1 LSWYRGSTR
10 RRDRADITD
19 EAARN
24 CVVDHSPCDGVVTAA
39 TVWCSE
45 RSEGAVGSAAGGL
58 QVEGE
63 GECLGFAR
71 GNVSCEVEGLRECAG
86 IRIEDAL
93 VFEQLEPLCGESD
106 RYDAKMR
113 AQLLPDAGYT

>member
-1 LSWYRGSTR
+1 
-10 RRDRADITD
+10 
-19 EAARN
+19 
-24 CVVDHSPCDGVVTAA
+24 VVDHSPCDGVVTAA
-39 TVWCSE
+39 TVWHSE
-45 RSEGAVGSAAGGL
+45 RCEGAVGSAAGGL

-63 GECLGFAR
+63 GECLGFVR

-93 VFEQLEPLCGESD
+93 VFEQLEPLRGESD
-106 RYDAKMR
+106 KYDAKKR